1 MTLRLRLTGCP
12 SLRSSMQKMLVGAVV
27 LLGGVATAVGQGTV
41 SQGPV
46 GSAPK
51 APAPVLA
58 AHLSLAAIY
67 HAPQT
72 RDFSAVQLRRF
83 YTPSAVVGQAPTV
96 TTVRE
101 SLVSDAKASGAP
113 DYQLTFL
120 GVEGELPGSVL
131 NLQWANTYQKHGRR
145 FHESGSFHIRDL
157 AQAQAN
163 YAMHSFSN
171 VVRAGRAATRV
182 VIYPGRLDKSIWVVD
197 IDQQTSLPLYSAEFD
212 RQLRILSEV
221 EVLSLT
227 LSAQLPPPPP
237 SQTVVQEFATFA
249 EAAEQFE
256 GDLGLIDPDLP
267 LMGEYQLRK
276 ALVRDDPLNQR
287 KTLQLTYTDGVD
299 EFHLV
304 QEMAPTDPFAGLP
317 SQPPTSQAG
326 HTIARYSDHSMRV
339 LLFWARDV
347 SFQVAGRGSLVRLDE
362 FAREV
367 YSKALLQ

>member
-1 MTLRLRLTGCP
+1 MF
-12 SLRSSMQKMLVGAVV
+12 VGAAV
-27 LLGGVATAVGQGTV
+27 LFSGVAAVAQGTL
-41 SQGPV
+41 G
-46 GSAPK
+46 ATPK

-58 AHLSLAAIY
+58 SHLSLSAIY
-67 HAPQT
+67 QAPQVQDYT
-72 RDFSAVQLRRF
+72 AVQLRRF
-83 YTPSAVVGQAPTV
+83 YTPSAVVGQPPTV

-101 SLVSDAKASGAP
+101 SLISDANGAGAP
-113 DYQLTFL
+113 AYEVTFL

-145 FHESGSFHIRDL
+145 FHESGSFQIRDL

-221 EVLSLT
+221 EVVALT
-227 LSAQLPPPPP
+227 LSAQLPPSPP
-237 SQTVVQEFATFA
+237 SQTIVQEFDNFA
-249 EAAEQFE
+249 EAAQQFD

-276 ALVRDDPLNQR
+276 ALVREEPLNQR

-317 SQPPTSQAG
+317 SQSSTTQSG

-339 LLFWARDV
+339 LLFWAGDV